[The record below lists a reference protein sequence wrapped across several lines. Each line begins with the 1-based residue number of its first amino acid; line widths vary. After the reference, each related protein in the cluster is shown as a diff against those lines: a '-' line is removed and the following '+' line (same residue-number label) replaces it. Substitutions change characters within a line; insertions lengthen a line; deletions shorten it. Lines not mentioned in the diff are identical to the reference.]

1 MFKFILLCL
10 YLLGT
15 LSTAYATNNK
25 PFPID
30 LAATFSAVESQKLY
44 NDPTWLR
51 LLHFRLSPR
60 PAAHSDV
67 ITPEFFLAYDKQHQ
81 DIQSITPKAE
91 LYATLQ
97 AFYQPMAKNKDPN
110 AHPQC
115 LFPARFYWLN
125 KKLQLPQKNLPNL
138 QCPRLQK
145 WAKFSSLDSVSLIMV
160 SGYFGNPA
168 STFGHL
174 MVKLNNSE
182 YKASS
187 GDLLDQS
194 INYGAKVPENE
205 STPVYIIKGILG
217 GYLSS
222 FSDKKFYTQDLAYS
236 KHEFR
241 DMWEYELNLN
251 DEQNHL
257 LVYHLWEMLGK
268 QSTYYFL
275 NKNCGYRIAELL
287 ELVTGQ
293 PLTPNKQPWYLPIS
307 VFQKLTDIKQSR
319 YIKKIRF
326 LPSSQ
331 RKLHHAFNQLSEKE
345 ALAVNKI
352 LDKPKHL
359 KTTLFDRFSTAQ
371 QSRMVDVMLDY
382 YQYKIAGKESTEEE
396 KMLFKKHKNTLIIQR
411 LSLPIQQEKHQ
422 ALLPTLTSPAS
433 GAKPRLFH
441 MGVANNKERGH
452 VIEIGFTAIHYDTLS
467 NSKGALENSTL
478 KIFDLTLNYDEKQK
492 ISLKKWDIIN
502 IQKLELSNTQLKG
515 ESNLSWRIS
524 TGFEQTDLSCVD
536 CTNFY
541 FKGGI
546 GRAFKVSDALI
557 SYALL
562 EGKLVAENSTVEVS
576 PSIGFIVTLNEQLKS
591 TLETGV
597 KIDVK
602 TEQKDE
608 YLKVEARYS
617 FSKNNTLRLSF
628 EKFRGEEI
636 KAAFYHHW

>member
-1 MFKFILLCL
+1 M
-10 YLLGT
+10 
-15 LSTAYATNNK
+15 LSTIGTGYATHNK
-25 PFPID
+25 PVPIN
-30 LAATFSAVESQKLY
+30 LEAVFSTIETQQLY

-51 LLHFRLSPR
+51 LLHFRLTPR
-60 PAAHSDV
+60 IATHSDV
-67 ITPEFFLAYDKQHQ
+67 ITPEFFLAHDNNAKQHKNTHN
-81 DIQSITPKAE
+81 ITPKAE
-91 LYATLQ
+91 LYATLH
-97 AFYQPMAKNKDPN
+97 AFYQPVSEGEDSN

-115 LFPARFYWLN
+115 LFPARFYWL
-125 KKLQLPQKNLPNL
+125 KQKQLLPQENLPNV
-138 QCPRLQK
+138 QCPRLQQ

-205 STPVYIIKGILG
+205 ATPVYIMKGIFG

-287 ELVTGQ
+287 ELVTGH

-307 VFQKLTDIKQSR
+307 VFQKLTDIEQSR

-331 RKLHHAFNQLSEKE
+331 RKLHHAFNQLSKKE
-345 ALAVNKI
+345 VIAVNTI
-352 LDKPKHL
+352 LDKPERL
-359 KTTLFDRFSTAQ
+359 KTAVFDNFSTTQ

-382 YQYKIAGKESTEEE
+382 YQYKIAGDSTEEE
-396 KMLFKKHKNTLIIQR
+396 KTIFKRYKNTLIIQR
-411 LSLPIQQEKHQ
+411 LTLPIQHEKHQ
-422 ALLPTLTSPAS
+422 APIPSLASPAS

-441 MGVANNKERGH
+441 IGLANNKKRGQ
-452 VIEIGFTAIHYDTLS
+452 VIEIGFTGIHYDTLS
-467 NSKGALENSTL
+467 NSKGSLENSAL
-478 KIFDLTLNYDEKQK
+478 KVFDLTLNYDKEQK
-492 ISLKKWDIIN
+492 LSLKKWDIIN

-524 TGFEQTDLSCVD
+524 MGLEQTDLSCVD

-541 FKGGI
+541 FKGGV
-546 GRAFKVSDALI
+546 GRAFKISDAFI
-557 SYALL
+557 SYAMLD
-562 EGKLVAENSTVEVS
+562 GKLITEKSTFETT
-576 PSIGFIVTLNEQLKS
+576 PSIGFIVTLNKQLKS
-591 TLETGV
+591 TVETGL
-597 KIDVK
+597 KIDIK
-602 TEQKDE
+602 TGQKDE
-608 YLKVEARYS
+608 YAKMETRYS

-628 EKFRGEEI
+628 EKFRGKEI